1 MADSSYIAYL
11 REFFE
16 GIRDERRTS
25 ANTATRIGTAFLE
38 LLGMLET
45 MLGIY
50 LSRVDDDTAEGFIT
64 FLKGLKSKN
73 ITFTEF
79 LKSEGASKGFLDGMG
94 IYMDA
99 LEGLIQTDGLE
110 VRGFMRVMELII
122 NRLQLMESDYSF
134 TEGADVE
141 HIDYTDDGRLKLTI
155 HKEHDND
162 YVPFYQGDILYAKV
176 NNLLPRGAA
185 VPTGHT
191 STKNGSYYT
200 VWMMCD
206 EVDYADNT
214 ITVSLYQS
222 KEPDGDPIVPGG
234 RNFTP
239 YGSPIIDTDSPSSAL
254 AAERFISAETA
265 LANNVV
271 LAVAGNMLGNG
282 GFDTHLTLTR
292 HGNIADSTDPSI
304 KRSQQGRQQSWV
316 LSTTDQRLT
325 YYWHVDSP
333 FLRSDNIA
341 LCLGILPTV
350 LDDDGIL
357 PSTRDKSMPSLYINT
372 VFYENIHH
380 IYYPSRIVKEDRGE
394 WVVPDSSV
402 PQPEVTYT
410 GPTGTFTPDGTLLT
424 IQEEVDMGNITAA
437 RAAAAAIVNTWGGSY
452 STGQRLM
459 EPYHFESM
467 TKVEWLT
474 QRLSPA
480 WKHLSDRELYMKI
493 IIEWHHDLETSRVW
507 YYGALWECRADGNT
521 SAPWFNNADWQCI
534 RTSDISLKIAISKRF
549 LRLSDFTGNQVATT
563 LAFVLTVGQTDI
575 TSQVD
580 QNDVEWTRQTV
591 GADTDAA
598 LAAADRAWN
607 QNYGY
612 HRLQIPIR
620 SGDLPSN
627 FWTVREVQ
635 FTCTVNID
643 GISAPV
649 QRTITLH

>member
-239 YGSPIIDTDSPSSAL
+239 YGSPIIDTDSPSSVL

>member
-239 YGSPIIDTDSPSSAL
+239 YGSPIIDTDSPSSVL

-437 RAAAAAIVNTWGGSY
+437 RAAAAAIVNTWDGSY

>member
-11 REFFE
+11 REYFE

-25 ANTATRIGTAFLE
+25 ANTATRIGTGFLE

-73 ITFTEF
+73 ITFSEF

-239 YGSPIIDTDSPSSAL
+239 YGSPIIDTDSPSTVL

-265 LANNVV
+265 LENNVV

-292 HGNIADSTDPSI
+292 HGNIADSSDPSV

-424 IQEEVDMGNITAA
+424 IQEEVDMGNISAA

-507 YYGALWECRADGNT
+507 YYGALWECRTDGAV

-563 LAFVLTVGQTDI
+563 LAFVLSVGQTDI
-575 TSQVD
+575 TSQVNQD
-580 QNDVEWTRQTV
+580 DVEWTRQTV